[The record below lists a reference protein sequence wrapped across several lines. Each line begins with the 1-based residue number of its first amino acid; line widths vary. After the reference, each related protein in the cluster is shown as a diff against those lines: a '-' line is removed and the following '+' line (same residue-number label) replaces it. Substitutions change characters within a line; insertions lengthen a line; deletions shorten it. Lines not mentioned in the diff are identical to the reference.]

1 MLDGT
6 PGHDRRVDD
15 GPIRCSYELV
25 RNGLIVSTGH
35 LTLPRLPTVGDVLRL
50 GGASVEVTD
59 VLPGPRLHL
68 VG

>member
-1 MLDGT
+1 ME
-6 PGHDRRVDD
+6 D
-15 GPIRCSYELV
+15 GPVRCSYELA

-35 LTLPRLPTVGDVLRL
+35 LTLQRLPTAGDVLRL

-59 VLPGPRLHL
+59 VLPGPRLRL

>member
-1 MLDGT
+1 ME
-6 PGHDRRVDD
+6 D

-25 RNGLIVSTGH
+25 RNGLLVSTGH

-50 GGASVEVTD
+50 GGARAEVTD
-59 VLPGPRLHL
+59 VLPGPRLRL